1 MPKRIVPKSER
12 NARVNASKNLNRKNN
27 KSKTKK
33 LNIKKNLNNN
43 NLKKLRAKSQ
53 NISNIKKLGGLDFK
67 NINLKNINLNNIKI
81 SRKSIYTTTTIAV
94 ASVIGIVAINTVTD
108 SNENVEAIEQV
119 VLPERKM
126 AGVNKEG
133 QKYAD
138 NAKVV
143 MEKLRNYQFRN
154 DGKKVVYLTFDDG
167 PSSSTNKIL
176 DILDK
181 NDIKAT
187 FFITGHSL
195 ERAGHSG
202 KEALKRMYN
211 SGNAIA
217 NHSYSHD
224 YNVLYP
230 NSKLDLVAFLNDF
243 EKTNTLLKETLGQ
256 DFYTNVYRC
265 PGGYMSWKGMEE
277 LDSYLAKNNIASIDW
292 NALNGDGVG
301 KGKTTTDLYNEVVK
315 TSEGK
320 EMVVLLMHDAS
331 SKEATINSLQNVI
344 DYYKVKG
351 YEFRTLS

>member
-1 MPKRIVPKSER
+1 MI
-12 NARVNASKNLNRKNN
+12 
-27 KSKTKK
+27 
-33 LNIKKNLNNN
+33 
-43 NLKKLRAKSQ
+43 
-53 NISNIKKLGGLDFK
+53 
-67 NINLKNINLNNIKI
+67 
-81 SRKSIYTTTTIAV
+81 
-94 ASVIGIVAINTVTD
+94 
-108 SNENVEAIEQV
+108 
-119 VLPERKM
+119 
-126 AGVNKEG
+126 
-133 QKYAD
+133 
-138 NAKVV
+138 
-143 MEKLRNYQFRN
+143 
-154 DGKKVVYLTFDDG
+154 
-167 PSSSTNKIL
+167 
-176 DILDK
+176 
-181 NDIKAT
+181 
-187 FFITGHSL
+187 
-195 ERAGHSG
+195 
-202 KEALKRMYN
+202 
-211 SGNAIA
+211 
-217 NHSYSHD
+217 
-224 YNVLYP
+224 NVLYP

>member
-12 NARVNASKNLNRKNN
+12 NTRLNASKNLNRKNN

-94 ASVIGIVAINTVTD
+94 ASVIGIVTINNVTN

-195 ERAGHSG
+195 EHTGHSG

-224 YNVLYP
+224 YN
-230 NSKLDLVAFLNDF
+230 
-243 EKTNTLLKETLGQ
+243 
-256 DFYTNVYRC
+256 
-265 PGGYMSWKGMEE
+265 PGGHMSWKGMEE